1 MEQNYRSTGNI
12 LKAASSL
19 ISENEERIGKDLWT
33 SDSNGEPVKI
43 LNLENDEAEALYI
56 ARQIRTL
63 ENNKTKLSDIAI
75 LTRASFQFKDIEDR
89 FLKEGI
95 KYRVV
100 GGLRFYERA
109 EIKDALSYFRLLI
122 NKSDNL
128 AFERIINI
136 PKRGMGKAFIQR
148 LYEFS
153 NKQNISLFESL
164 NHLVDL
170 KDMKNQQLSKSK
182 TIFTDIK

>member
-1 MEQNYRSTGNI
+1 M
-12 LKAASSL
+12 
-19 ISENEERIGKDLWT
+19 
-33 SDSNGEPVKI
+33 
-43 LNLENDEAEALYI
+43 
-56 ARQIRTL
+56 
-63 ENNKTKLSDIAI
+63 
-75 LTRASFQFKDIEDR
+75 
-89 FLKEGI
+89 
-95 KYRVV
+95 

-136 PKRGMGKAFIQR
+136 PKRGMGKVFLQR
-148 LYEFS
+148 LYELS
-153 NKQNISLFESL
+153 NKENISLFESL

-182 TIFTDIK
+182 QFLQILIIIVKCWKKTIIQRWQVHFWKR